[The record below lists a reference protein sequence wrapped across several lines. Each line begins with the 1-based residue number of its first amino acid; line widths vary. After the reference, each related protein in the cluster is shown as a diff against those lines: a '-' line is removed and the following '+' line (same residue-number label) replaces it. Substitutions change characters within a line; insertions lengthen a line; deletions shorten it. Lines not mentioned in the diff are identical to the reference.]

1 LSTRKLE
8 IIVPSRIWE
17 KLDEIEKKKGI
28 AKEDILMRAV
38 VKVIEEFEG

>member
-1 LSTRKLE
+1 MSTRKLE

-28 AKEDILMRAV
+28 TKEDILMRAV